1 MSDYTL
7 RPNAPLAALSTFR
20 VTARAQLLADVR
32 SVDGL
37 ADLFAHPDYARLP
50 ALVLGEGSNL
60 LLAGD
65 VPGLLVSLS
74 LPGIDVLKDDGNSA
88 LIRVAAGERWDDL
101 VRWSVARGLHGFE
114 NMALIPGSVGAS
126 PIQNIGAYGAEV
138 AEFIRTVEALDR
150 QTLDIVRLPNSACC
164 FGYRDSIFK
173 QQPER
178 WVIVAVEFELD
189 RQRPLRLDYAGVRET
204 LSSMGVDA
212 PRPLHVAEAVSR
224 LRAAKLP
231 NPILIGNAGS
241 FFKNPTVDRS
251 IWEPLTHSFPSMP
264 VFAHASDSAK
274 LSAGWLIEQCGW
286 KGRRDGD
293 AGVSDMHALVLVN
306 HGNAS
311 GLQILE
317 LARRVAASVK
327 ERFGV
332 EIEPEPRIVGAT
344 W

>member
-20 VTARAQLLADVR
+20 VTARAELLADVR

-65 VPGLLVSLS
+65 VPGMLVSLS
-74 LPGIDVLKDDGNSA
+74 LPGIDVLKDDGNRA
-88 LIRVAAGERWDDL
+88 LIRAAAGERWDDL
-101 VRWSVARGLHGFE
+101 VHWSVARGLHGLE

-150 QTLDIVRLPNSACC
+150 QTLDIVRLPNEACR

-204 LSSMGVDA
+204 LAHMGIDS

-224 LRAAKLP
+224 LRSSKLP

-241 FFKNPTVDRS
+241 FFKNPTVERS
-251 IWEPLTHSFPSMP
+251 LWEPLAHAFPSMP
-264 VFAHASDSAK
+264 VFGHSNETAK

-286 KGRRDGD
+286 KGRREGD
-293 AGVSDMHALVLVN
+293 AGVSEMHALVLVN

-317 LARRVAASVK
+317 LARRVATSVK

-332 EIEPEPRIVGAT
+332 VIEPEPRIVGAT